1 MGDWVKG
8 QILEITSSGAIS
20 KGKKVT
26 VVSNFSQSDREKG
39 STVTCRFQGSSYE
52 ITSTHLIEVKNPMWK
67 KGQAAV
73 IISGGALSS
82 GADVTVE
89 KDYNLEDINRGNSV
103 QCKYKDETFYVS
115 PHHLGDPS

>member
-1 MGDWVKG
+1 MSDWVKG
-8 QILEITSSGAIS
+8 QILELTASGAIS

-26 VVSNFSQSDREKG
+26 VVRDISQSDREKG
-39 STVTCRFQGSSYE
+39 STVSCNFQGSYYD
-52 ITSTHLIEVKNPMWK
+52 ITATHLVEVKSPMWK

>member
-8 QILEITSSGAIS
+8 QILELTASGAIS

-26 VVSNFSQSDREKG
+26 VVRDFSQSDREKG
-39 STVTCRFQGSSYE
+39 YTVSCNFQGSLYD
-52 ITSTHLIEVKNPMWK
+52 ITSTHLIEVKSPMWK

-115 PHHLGDPS
+115 PHHLGDPN

>member
-52 ITSTHLIEVKNPMWK
+52 ITSTHLIEVKSPMWK

-73 IISGGALSS
+73 IIES
-82 GADVTVE
+82 GAISRGTFLTVE
-89 KDYNLEDINRGNSV
+89 KDFSVEDIKRGNSV
-103 QCKYKDETFYVS
+103 QCSYNNETFYVS
-115 PHHLGDPS
+115 PHHLGDPN

>member
-52 ITSTHLIEVKNPMWK
+52 ITSTHLIEVKSPMWK

-73 IISGGALSS
+73 IIES
-82 GADVTVE
+82 GAISKGTFLTVE
-89 KDYNLEDINRGNSV
+89 KDFSVEDIKRGNSV
-103 QCKYKDETFYVS
+103 QCNYKSETFYVS
-115 PHHLGDPS
+115 PHHLGDPN

>member
-1 MGDWVKG
+1 MSDWVKG
-8 QILEITSSGAIS
+8 QILELTASGAIS
-20 KGKKVT
+20 KGKRVT
-26 VVSNFSQSDREKG
+26 VQVNFSQSDREKG
-39 STVTCRFQGSSYE
+39 YTVSCNFQGSLYD

>member
-8 QILEITSSGAIS
+8 QILELTASGAIS

-39 STVTCRFQGSSYE
+39 YPVTCRFQGSSYE
-52 ITSTHLIEVKNPMWK
+52 ITSTHLTEVKDPMWK

-73 IISGGALSS
+73 IIES
-82 GADVTVE
+82 GAISRGTFLTVE
-89 KDYNLEDINRGNSV
+89 KDFSVEDIKRGNSV
-103 QCKYKDETFYVS
+103 QCSYKSETFYVS
-115 PHHLGDPS
+115 PHHLGDPN